1 MNAIPFI
8 IPIIIATAIT
18 FFTNPSNQILVG
30 ADKPNVLFWAQ
41 MFEHLGHL
49 IVHYLL
55 IVTFRVCDSQAGLI
69 FTLVFARLIVWFVKD
84 NLLYVYVQK
93 NCFTMKI
100 PWYQTFAAPIFAFAT
115 CFSVG
120 LLAKYT
126 IYPFITTNVGFLA
139 ALITMIV
146 ILVVL
151 AVFCYFPLMVFFGG
165 FDDETMSQFQKVV
178 AMSGASKIL
187 VHPMFKIMQKVKTFS
202 KLHHKFIFDS
212 TDATRESDEIYQMK
226 KKKLE
231 MLDA

>member
-55 IVTFRVCDSQAGLI
+55 IITFRVCDSQAGLI
-69 FTLVFARLIVWFVKD
+69 FTLVYARLIVWFVKD

-100 PWYQTFAAPIFAFAT
+100 PWYQTFAAPILAFAT
-115 CFSVG
+115 CFSIG

-126 IYPFITTNVGFLA
+126 LYPLIIANAGFLP
-139 ALITMIV
+139 ALISMIV
-146 ILVVL
+146 ILVIL
-151 AVFCYFPLMVFFGG
+151 AVFCYFPLIVYFGG
-165 FDDETMSQFQKVV
+165 FDDETMMQFSKVV

-187 VHPMFKIMQKVKTFS
+187 VAPMFKIMLKVKSFS
-202 KLHHKFIFDS
+202 KLHNKFLFDS
-212 TDATRESDEIYQMK
+212 TDATRESNEIYQLKM
-226 KKKLE
+226 KKLE
-231 MLDA
+231 TLDA